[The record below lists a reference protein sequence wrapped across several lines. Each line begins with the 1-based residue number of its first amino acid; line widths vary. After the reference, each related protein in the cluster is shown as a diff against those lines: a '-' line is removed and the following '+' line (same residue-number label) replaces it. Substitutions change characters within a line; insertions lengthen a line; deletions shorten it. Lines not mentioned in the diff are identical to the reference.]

1 MFVAD
6 NNKNVATRVLYPEV
20 SFEIL
25 LSTIAKEDGKPEY
38 VVLSCIQTKG
48 ESEVPRPSAFHVVVA
63 VAVPDL

>member
-6 NNKNVATRVLYPEV
+6 NNKNVATRVLYSEL

-25 LSTIAKEDGKPEY
+25 RSTIAKEAGKPEY
-38 VVLSCIQTKG
+38 VVLLCIQKKG

-63 VAVPDL
+63 VAVPDS